1 MQAHP
6 RYRELVEQGFAA
18 ASFVGDLGIRPLDCG
33 PGWVEAGLD
42 ILPRHAQ
49 QNGFIHAGVQATLA
63 DHAAGAAAATLV
75 EEGQTVLT
83 LEFKLNLLR
92 PALCQRLLCRAEVL
106 KAGHQVT
113 VVEACTFQYRH
124 SCQVFLC
131 RFNTFGNSSGYF
143 TSFTKAPTDDAFF
156 VSYYHNSRE
165 TKSSTTFGYFGYT
178 INSNQTVFQFYI
190 VCNLNSIINCHND

>member
-42 ILPRHAQ
+42 I
-49 QNGFIHAGVQATLA
+49 
-63 DHAAGAAAATLV
+63 HAAGAAAATLV

-106 KAGHQVT
+106 KAGRQVT
-113 VVEACTFQYRH
+113 VVEAE
-124 SCQVFLC
+124 VFAERDGRRRL
-131 RFNTFGNSSGYF
+131 FS
-143 TSFTKAPTDDAFF
+143 KA
-156 VSYYHNSRE
+156 
-165 TKSSTTFGYFGYT
+165 
-178 INSNQTVFQFYI
+178 TVTMA
-190 VCNLNSIINCHND
+190 VVALAE

>member
-18 ASFVGDLGIRPLDCG
+18 ASFVGALGIRPLDCG
-33 PGWVEAGLD
+33 RGGVEAGLD

-49 QNGFIHAGVQATLA
+49 QNGFIHAGVQATLADHAAGAAAATLA

-106 KAGHQVT
+106 KAGRQVT
-113 VVEACTFQYRH
+113 VVEAE
-124 SCQVFLC
+124 VFAERDGRRRL
-131 RFNTFGNSSGYF
+131 FS
-143 TSFTKAPTDDAFF
+143 KA
-156 VSYYHNSRE
+156 
-165 TKSSTTFGYFGYT
+165 
-178 INSNQTVFQFYI
+178 TVTMA
-190 VCNLNSIINCHND
+190 VVALAE